1 MFPSESSHIWMFPVY
16 LQFVWLSAV
25 LEIIELIILL
35 SLVRFSVHKYSSK
48 NYPNP
53 STTKWL
59 ASVTARILTW
69 HCPGHAAPVMIR
81 FCPRQCKG
89 YHGTVLDSRC
99 YDSVQYCPR
108 QCKGYLGAV
117 LDSRCYDSVQYSVL
131 SATVQRLPW
140 RCTGQPLLW
149 FSTVQ
154 FNFRDSAKA
163 TLALSWT
170 AAVMSY
176 YSTVRNSAK
185 ATLALSWTDAVMI
198 QYSTVRDRAKAA
210 LALSWTTVLGIGKT
224 DLALSRT
231 F

>member
-117 LDSRCYDSVQYSVL
+117 LDRRRYDSVQYCPRQSKGCLGAVL
-131 SATVQRLPW
+131 DNCPRHWKDWLGAVPNILSLLRPKEL
-140 RCTGQPLLW
+140 CTKPAYETIPDSEE
-149 FSTVQ
+149 F
-154 FNFRDSAKA
+154 DSAHKYLHA
-163 TLALSWT
+163 CL
-170 AAVMSY
+170 V
-176 YSTVRNSAK
+176 
-185 ATLALSWTDAVMI
+185 
-198 QYSTVRDRAKAA
+198 Q
-210 LALSWTTVLGIGKT
+210 
-224 DLALSRT
+224 
-231 F
+231 

>member
-117 LDSRCYDSVQYSVL
+117 LDSRSYELLQYCPQQCKGYLGAVLDRRRYDSVQYCPRQSKGYLGAVL
-131 SATVQRLPW
+131 DNCPRHWKDWLGAVSNILSLLRPKES
-140 RCTGQPLLW
+140 CTKPAYETIPDSEE
-149 FSTVQ
+149 F
-154 FNFRDSAKA
+154 DSAHKYLHA
-163 TLALSWT
+163 CL
-170 AAVMSY
+170 V
-176 YSTVRNSAK
+176 
-185 ATLALSWTDAVMI
+185 
-198 QYSTVRDRAKAA
+198 Q
-210 LALSWTTVLGIGKT
+210 
-224 DLALSRT
+224 
-231 F
+231 